1 MALPTTALPR
11 FRFNSYWG
19 TWNLVLTT
27 KWAVVSANGRR
38 PSHHSTVEISL
49 QPVNGWG
56 YTAED
61 DGRIRALNLRV
72 HSTAAGKNDTL
83 AHELP
88 DHVEKDLIAHLGSDL
103 AAWLLDPTTEILGL
117 VDWNV
122 YAVHRPERLAAIGHG
137 PGADRPPSSPPR
149 SRPPQANTSC
159 LFGLNRFHVFA
170 PFVPWHR
177 RFPSAGIRHRH
188 SGLRTS
194 PTHLFLSRSAIVF
207 IGLDLEV
214 GALRHRR

>member
-122 YAVHRPERLAAIGHG
+122 YAAKCNGDASLREIAHPKFPHLI
-137 PGADRPPSSPPR
+137 PGV
-149 SRPPQANTSC
+149 Q
-159 LFGLNRFHVFA
+159 V
-170 PFVPWHR
+170 
-177 RFPSAGIRHRH
+177 SAGMK
-188 SGLRTS
+188 RT
-194 PTHLFLSRSAIVF
+194 A
-207 IGLDLEV
+207 G
-214 GALRHRR
+214 